1 MKTKIFRIYLY
12 NALINFSI
20 VSIIQNLYFSYVG
33 FDFTQIGILLA
44 ILQFGKMFFEIP
56 TGYIADRFGNK
67 ASVIVSL
74 ILQIMAYAIMS
85 CFTNFI

>member
-33 FDFTQIGILLA
+33 FDFTNNGVRHYELLYKFH
-44 ILQFGKMFFEIP
+44 LYG
-56 TGYIADRFGNK
+56 TCLNY
-67 ASVIVSL
+67 
-74 ILQIMAYAIMS
+74 
-85 CFTNFI
+85 FIDQLYNDYRLYGRNYC